1 MFFLRPGG
9 IFLYRSDG
17 DFRFWVIFDKNRMGL
32 NRKQAAPA
40 ELRPDLLRKA
50 SLAAKPSVDKINE
63 YSPVFPTGA
72 PGRKIIGHAFRR
84 GTDAG

>member
-17 DFRFWVIFDKNRMGL
+17 DFRFWLIFNETRMGL
-32 NRKQAAPA
+32 NRKHAAPT

-50 SLAAKPSVDKINE
+50 SLAAKPSVYKINE
-63 YSPVFPTGA
+63 YSPVLP
-72 PGRKIIGHAFRR
+72 HR
-84 GTDAG
+84 GTRKKNHSPRL